1 MTIWSAI
8 IAIVLGVG
16 IGLLIVARK
25 NVDHSTIHIINKKDF
40 RSNMRKGQLIDV
52 RKKDEYNQ
60 NKIKGARNF
69 KVGQISGKFSKLRRD
84 QSIYIY
90 CNNGRKSHRA
100 AKKMTKQGFKNIYV
114 LKDGFNNY

>member
-25 NVDHSTIHIINKKDF
+25 NVDHSTIHIINKEDF
-40 RSNMRKGQLIDV
+40 QSNMRKGQLIDV
-52 RKKDEYNQ
+52 RKKDEFNQ

-100 AKKMTKQGFKNIYV
+100 AKKMTKQSFKNIYV
-114 LKDGFNNY
+114 LKGGFDNY